1 MGLTVFIHPLLI
13 DTCTWMLSLAEIY
26 LIRNDRYIMGLA
38 TYFKVM
44 FFRDLCVETN
54 HLFAVEKL
62 MNYSQGWNPLPKSLE
77 LKCVYAFEEHTT
89 SSLSRV
95 TLSLKLITC
104 RFYNI
109 NEWLFDT
116 QPFPIQSLHRTVL

>member
-44 FFRDLCVETN
+44 FFRD
-54 HLFAVEKL
+54 
-62 MNYSQGWNPLPKSLE
+62 
-77 LKCVYAFEEHTT
+77 
-89 SSLSRV
+89 
-95 TLSLKLITC
+95 
-104 RFYNI
+104 
-109 NEWLFDT
+109 
-116 QPFPIQSLHRTVL
+116 